1 MIARLRSWLAHRRR
15 MRAAEEMEMM
25 WICWYLFFGRLH
37 EKPKAGMAEYRFHEL
52 VGFHKRMVR

>member
-1 MIARLRSWLAHRRR
+1 